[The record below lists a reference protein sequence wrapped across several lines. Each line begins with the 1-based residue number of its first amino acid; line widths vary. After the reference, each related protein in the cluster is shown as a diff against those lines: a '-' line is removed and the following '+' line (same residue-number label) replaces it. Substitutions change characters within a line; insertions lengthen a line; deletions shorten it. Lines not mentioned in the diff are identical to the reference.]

1 MPLTA
6 TIDPEHRRVVTTVT
20 GRVSKDDF
28 MRHIGETWADPGV
41 AGFDELIDLTAA
53 DVSAISSDDIQD
65 LASSGVSVDIDQPS
79 RLALCV
85 SGQLAFGLGRMYGAL
100 RESRETNVREIG
112 VFHDLASA
120 LAWLDTK
127 AC

>member
-1 MPLTA
+1 MPVTA
-6 TIDPEHRRVVTTVT
+6 RVDSAHRRVVTTVT

-28 MRHIGETWADPGV
+28 MRHIGDTWADPGV

-53 DVSAISSDDIQD
+53 DVSAISTDDIQE
-65 LASSGVSVDIDQPS
+65 LASSGVSIDVDKPS

-85 SGQLAFGLGRMYGAL
+85 TGQLAFGLGRMYGAL

-120 LAWLDTK
+120 LAWLDSKT
-127 AC
+127 